1 MFYDLDNLFFL
12 VFLLL
17 GIIIIGGITVRGILK
32 RKERKPFHSR
42 IFLSQEDFFSQI
54 FFLYFI
60 SFLWL
65 TCYKLFTLKGG
76 ISPQT
81 VFFFVSLI
89 GILIGY
95 FKRVFYLFCGSIL
108 ALVYWWFN
116 NLIDHMNIGKLKG
129 VILLSNLV
137 FIGMIF
143 YLLGN
148 FWERKKNFKRVSV
161 FFFTL
166 GILFILGI
174 TFFLSIKPGLEALEG
189 GTKGKLIFVS
199 WQVTLSSGL
208 IFLIFLILLFFEK
221 FKNLISREEILALS
235 FLGILFIIL
244 PFLSAQKIFVEN
256 FSSDLTPTGFFW
268 AIFFNLLIFL
278 EILGLLL
285 LGYKK
290 QEIWMVNTGTIF
302 FSLLI
307 FVKYFDWFF
316 KFLDKSVFFIGAG
329 ILLLILGWGMEKG
342 RKYMIAQIKEKKNLE
357 IEKS

>member
-65 TCYKLFTLKGG
+65 ICYKLFTLKGG
-76 ISPQT
+76 VSPRT
-81 VFFFVSLI
+81 IFFFISLI
-89 GILIGY
+89 GISIGY

-108 ALVYWWFN
+108 TLIWWWSIEMGEWIKEVKP
-116 NLIDHMNIGKLKG
+116 LILWSSFI
-129 VILLSNLV
+129 

-148 FWERKKNFKRVSV
+148 FWGRKKNFKRVSV

-199 WQVTLSSGL
+199 WQTTLSSGL